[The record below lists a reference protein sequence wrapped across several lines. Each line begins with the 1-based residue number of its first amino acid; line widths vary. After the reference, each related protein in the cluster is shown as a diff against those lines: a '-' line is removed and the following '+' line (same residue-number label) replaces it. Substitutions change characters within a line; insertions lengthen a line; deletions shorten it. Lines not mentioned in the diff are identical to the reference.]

1 MATTLGPMADWRL
14 YKIAHDAWHAE
25 ALRPRRLPFLA
36 SRGSNRPHHRRDM
49 NVCFHV
55 AHAAMKPVNAGL
67 AYRSRDLALAV
78 LEYLTNWPAA
88 CAQSP
93 RRLRSWATKCRKFPC
108 DASEANSPASA
119 LNKTGS
125 VALPT

>member
-1 MATTLGPMADWRL
+1 
-14 YKIAHDAWHAE
+14 
-25 ALRPRRLPFLA
+25 
-36 SRGSNRPHHRRDM
+36 M

-93 RRLRSWATKCRKFPC
+93 RRFQSWAK
-108 DASEANSPASA
+108 SA
-119 LNKTGS
+119 ESSLATHQKQI
-125 VALPT
+125 LPHRP

>member
-55 AHAAMKPVNAGL
+55 AHAAMKPVYAGL
-67 AYRSRDLALAV
+67 AYGSRDLALAGLLV
-78 LEYLTNWPAA
+78 SLL
-88 CAQSP
+88 SP
-93 RRLRSWATKCRKFPC
+93 DVPGRS
-108 DASEANSPASA
+108 
-119 LNKTGS
+119 
-125 VALPT
+125 